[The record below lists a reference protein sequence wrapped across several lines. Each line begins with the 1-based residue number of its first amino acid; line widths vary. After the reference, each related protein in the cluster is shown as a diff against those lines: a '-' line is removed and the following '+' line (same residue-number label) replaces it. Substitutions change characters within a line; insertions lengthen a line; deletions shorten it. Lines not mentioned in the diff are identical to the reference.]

1 MVSEATL
8 QRKIQ
13 AAVKAAGGKVIK
25 IHGGQFSVA
34 GTPDLIGTLNGRPF
48 AVEVKVPGGKVTKLQ
63 EHELEAW
70 KAQGWNVGVAYSV
83 EEAMGII
90 TQEAITDGK

>member
-1 MVSEATL
+1 MNEATL

-25 IHGGQFSVA
+25 THGGQFSVA

-48 AVEVKVPGGKVTKLQ
+48 AVEVKVPGGRVTRLQ
-63 EHELEAW
+63 EHELAEW
-70 KAQGWNVGVAYSV
+70 KAQGWNAGVAYSV

-90 TQEAITDGK
+90 VNE